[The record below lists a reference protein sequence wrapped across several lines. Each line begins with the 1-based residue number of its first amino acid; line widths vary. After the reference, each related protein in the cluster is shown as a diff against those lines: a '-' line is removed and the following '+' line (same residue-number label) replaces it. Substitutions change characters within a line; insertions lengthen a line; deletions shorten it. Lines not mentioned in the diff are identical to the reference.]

1 MRRDLFAS
9 ALSIIAVSFVIGS
22 TLPAVAQRGADW
34 RICGQVPDRTAW
46 LSACTRI
53 IERGS
58 REPVKGR
65 AMAYYYRA
73 AAKGQMG
80 DFADAI
86 RDYDESIRIDPAY
99 SGAYTNRGAALN
111 ELGEHD
117 RAIRDLDEAIR
128 LDPKDASAY
137 GNRAFAYDKK
147 GDLDRAIRDYD
158 EAVRLDR
165 TVLNLGNRAHPLTEK
180 GQYDRALRDL
190 DEALR
195 IAPNEFGVLAFR
207 GFVHLQAGRLDAA
220 IRDLDQ
226 AIRLQPRLADGFST
240 RGETYR
246 RQGNL
251 DRALA
256 DVNEAIRLD
265 SRSTLAFTSRG
276 LIYEERGEPERA
288 AADFKAALAS
298 PSAQT
303 ENRLARTQARERL
316 AALEAAP
323 APRPA
328 ASTAVV
334 ASAVPGRRIALVI
347 GNAAY
352 RGVPALDNPR
362 RDAAAIAAALKA
374 VGFQTVRLEGDL
386 AREKLIDALRGFARE
401 AASADWAVIYYAG
414 HGLEVGGTNYLVPI
428 DAKLE
433 SDRDVQYEAVA
444 LEQVLGAVDGAKKL
458 RLVILDACRDN
469 PFVSRMKRMVA
480 SRSIGRGLARV
491 EPDGGTLVAYAA
503 KSGEIALDGS
513 GTNSPF
519 VSALVKHL
527 PTPGLEIGKLFR
539 QVRDDVLTATGRKQ
553 EPFVYGS
560 LPGEDFF
567 FVVGAR

>member
-1 MRRDLFAS
+1 MHRE
-9 ALSIIAVSFVIGS
+9 LSQAVVLVIAILISLGS
-22 TLPAVAQRGADW
+22 LVPAVAQQGRDW
-34 RICGQVPDRTAW
+34 QTCMRAEPSQS

-53 IERGS
+53 IDRGS

-65 AMAYYYRA
+65 AMAYYYRGA
-73 AAKGQMG
+73 VRGRMG

-86 RDYDESIRIDPAY
+86 RDYDESIRIDPTY
-99 SGAYTNRGAALN
+99 SGAYTNRGAAFN
-111 ELGEHD
+111 ELGDHD

-165 TVLNLGNRAHPLTEK
+165 SVMNLSNRANPLAAK
-180 GQYDRALRDL
+180 GEYDRALRDL
-190 DEALR
+190 DDALR
-195 IAPNEFGVLAFR
+195 IAPNEYGVLAFR

-226 AIRLQPRLADGFST
+226 AIRLQPRLAEAFSS

-256 DVNEAIRLD
+256 DVNEGIRLN
-265 SRSTLAFTSRG
+265 SRNVAALVSRG
-276 LIYEERGEPERA
+276 LVYADKGERERA
-288 AADFKAALAS
+288 AADFRTALAS
-298 PSAQT
+298 PSNST
-303 ENRLARTQARERL
+303 EDTLARKQAREHL
-316 AALEAAP
+316 AALDAAP

-328 ASTAVV
+328 APTAVI
-334 ASAVPGRRIALVI
+334 ASAVPGRRVALVI
-347 GNAAY
+347 GNSAY
-352 RGVPALDNPR
+352 QGAPALDNPR
-362 RDAAAIAAALKA
+362 RDAAAIASTLKA

-386 AREKLIDALRGFARE
+386 AREKLIDALRSFARE

-414 HGLEVGGTNYLVPI
+414 HGLEVGGTNYLVPV

-444 LEQVLGAVDGAKKL
+444 LEQVLGAVEGAKKL

-469 PFVSRMKRMVA
+469 PFVSRMKRTVA

-503 KSGEIALDGS
+503 KGGEIALDGS
-513 GTNSPF
+513 GGNSPF
-519 VSALVKHL
+519 VSALLKHL

-539 QVRDDVLTATGRKQ
+539 QVRDDVLAATGRKQ

-567 FVVGAR
+567 FVAGAR